1 MGSYLA
7 IQNNTPD
14 VWFIK
19 VGCELN
25 PNGNSLPL
33 KIEQLSDLEE
43 ELKKDGYIKLSPGD
57 THKHGKVTLSLIMQC
72 VCKKLA
78 VESQT
83 AVVIETVIMSPV
95 MSGAIDGEVKLETIH
110 SWIGK
115 SATHK
120 EKILFS

>member
-1 MGSYLA
+1 MVYQSRLR
-7 IQNNTPD
+7 
-14 VWFIK
+14 IK
-19 VGCELN
+19 SCCL
-25 PNGNSLPL
+25 STKWKLPSF
-33 KIEQLSDLEE
+33 EDRATDGFRRG
-43 ELKKDGYIKLSPGD
+43 LKKDGYIKLSPGD

-72 VCKKLA
+72 VCQKLA